1 MSKFYKPDFSV
12 DPNSPFAR
20 DQNEKL
26 VRRGYWL
33 DMPDQTLVMVLTQG
47 IGANLTN
54 GQKKAHLKDIKREN
68 LVSQVCIQED
78 LPPEEQK

>member
-1 MSKFYKPDFSV
+1 MSKFYKPDFSL

-26 VRRGYWL
+26 VRRNYWL
-33 DMPDQTLVMVLTQG
+33 DMPDQTLILLLTQG

-54 GQKKAHLKDIKREN
+54 SHKKAHLEDINRGN
-68 LVSQVCIQED
+68 LVTQVCIQEV
-78 LPPEEQK
+78 LPPEN